1 MNISNYKLFPR
12 FTPTFGNTSKKNTND
27 SIKFKFS
34 ETEEVFNEN
43 MTKLYRLERDIRVQ
57 KQNLK
62 TFYSAQ
68 DKYDYQELL
77 KQKRQVVSKMNRI
90 AQKAGKD
97 VNDFEIHILIK
108 KQINKYIPKILNAK
122 NKEEL
127 MQLKELVS
135 TTAFFQLARDVL
147 CRIIERKK
155 I

>member
-90 AQKAGKD
+90 AKKAGKD

>member
-90 AQKAGKD
+90 AKKAGKD

-127 MQLKELVS
+127 MQLKELVT
-135 TTAFFQLARDVL
+135 TTAFFQLARNVL
-147 CRIIERKK
+147 YKIIKKKK